1 MGELVMRAAVLG
13 ADGSVHVQDVE
24 PPGPAADQVLV
35 RVRAAGLNRA
45 DLSARASA
53 AQAGPTIA
61 GLELAGEVE
70 AVGTQVSRW
79 RSGDRVMGRGNG
91 FAELAVLG
99 DADAIAV
106 PADLNWEEAGAMPVT
121 LLTAHDALVT
131 NGRLRPGELVV
142 VNAGSSGVGICAA
155 RMAGMLGAGAVV
167 SVTTSPSKTEAIH
180 AAVGPLP
187 CPLVVVDMTGDGFI
201 AAVRSQSHDGLGADL
216 IIDNV
221 GASVLHDNMAAARVT
236 GRIVQVGRLGGRH
249 AEIDLDELAR
259 KRLTLVGVTFRTRS
273 RAECAE
279 VVRRC
284 LADLGDQLAR
294 HRPQIDRVF
303 PLSQILDARAAMLT
317 SQHVGKIVVV
327 P

>member
-1 MGELVMRAAVLG
+1 MMRAAVLSPDG
-13 ADGSVHVQDVE
+13 AVAVQDVE
-24 PPGPAADQVLV
+24 APVPEPDQVLI

-45 DLSARASA
+45 DLAARASS
-53 AQAGPTIA
+53 AQPGPAIA

-70 AVGTQVSRW
+70 AAGTQVSRW
-79 RSGDRVMGRGNG
+79 RPGDKVMGRGSG

-99 DADAIAV
+99 EGDALPV
-106 PADLNWEEAGAMPVT
+106 PDGLGWEEAGAMPVT

-142 VNAGSSGVGICAA
+142 VNAGSSGVGVSAA
-155 RMAGMLGAGAVV
+155 RMAGILGAGAVV
-167 SVTTSPSKTEAIH
+167 SATTSASKTAAIKE
-180 AAVGPLP
+180 AVGPLA
-187 CPLVVVDMTGDGFI
+187 CPLVVVDVSGEDFV
-201 AAVRSQSHDGLGADL
+201 AAVRRQSEDGQGAHL

-221 GASVLHDNMAAARVT
+221 GASVLGDNVAAARIT

-259 KRLTLVGVTFRTRS
+259 KRITLVGVTFRTRS
-273 RAECAE
+273 RAEGAE

-284 LADLGDQLAR
+284 LEDLGDQLAR
-294 HRPQIDRVF
+294 LRPKIDRAF
-303 PLSQILDARAAMLT
+303 PLGQILDARAAMLRNE
-317 SQHVGKIVVV
+317 HVGKIVVV

>member
-1 MGELVMRAAVLG
+1 MRAAVLD
-13 ADGSVHVQDVE
+13 ADGSVTVQDVE
-24 PPGPAADQVLV
+24 PPVPEADQVLV

-45 DLSARASA
+45 DLSARASSGRP
-53 AQAGPTIA
+53 GPAIA

-70 AVGTQVSRW
+70 AVGAQVSRW
-79 RSGDRVMGRGNG
+79 RPGDKVMGRGSG

-99 DADAIAV
+99 EADAIQV
-106 PADLNWEEAGAMPVT
+106 PNGLSWEEAGAMPVT

-131 NGRLRPGELVV
+131 NGRLRAGELVV

-155 RMAGMLGAGAVV
+155 RMAGILGAATVV
-167 SVTTSPSKTEAIH
+167 SATRSASKASAIRD
-180 AAVGPLP
+180 AVGPLP
-187 CPLVVVDMTGDGFI
+187 CPLVVVDVSGDDFV
-201 AAVRSQSHDGLGADL
+201 AAVRGQSADGQGAHL

-221 GASVLHDNMAAARVT
+221 GASVLGDNVAAARIT

-273 RAECAE
+273 QAEGAE

-284 LADLGDQLAR
+284 VDDLGDQMAR
-294 HRPQIDRVF
+294 LRPRIDQAF
-303 PLSQILDARAAMLT
+303 PLGQILDARAAMLRNE
-317 SQHVGKIVVV
+317 HVGKIAVV

>member
-1 MGELVMRAAVLG
+1 MMRAAVLG
-13 ADGSVHVQDVE
+13 ADASVTLRDVD
-24 PPGPAADQVLV
+24 PPVPAADQLLV

-45 DLSARASA
+45 DLAARASV
-53 AQAGPTIA
+53 AQPGPAIA

-70 AVGTQVSRW
+70 AVGAEVSDW
-79 RSGDRVMGRGNG
+79 RPGDRVMGRGSG
-91 FAELAVLG
+91 FAERAVLNE
-99 DADAIAV
+99 ADAIRV
-106 PADLNWEEAGAMPVT
+106 PADVSWAEAGAMPVT

-131 NGRLRPGELVV
+131 NGRLGPGELVV

-155 RMAGMLGAGAVV
+155 RMAGFLGAGAVV
-167 SVTTSPSKTEAIH
+167 SATTTASKTAAIR
-180 AAVGPLP
+180 AAVGALP
-187 CPLVVVDMTGDGFI
+187 CPLTVIDVGGDEFV
-201 AAVRSQSHDGLGADL
+201 AVVRSQSADGQGAHL

-221 GASVLHDNMAAARVT
+221 GASVLGDNIAAARVT

-273 RAECAE
+273 QDESAA

-284 LADLGDQLAR
+284 VEDLGDQLAR
-294 HRPQIDRVF
+294 YRPRIDRAF
-303 PLSQILDARAAMLT
+303 PLQQILDARAAMLRNE
-317 SQHVGKIVVV
+317 HVGKIVLV